1 MPTMHRCIAS
11 SKPKCIENRI
21 WSHLAAL
28 NLKYHRISCT
38 TTIRLNLNS
47 INIKVSFYIKF
58 LSANKSFLVALF
70 AARDFRNCHRRTT
83 SKSSFNSLSA
93 HCSSLTDSVSSI
105 ATTEYLVF
113 STNSI
118 PVFFFTLKIEIK
130 KVCIVVAVDIVGC
143 FIIPCFALFDAFGVK
158 TIGEWWWQA
167 IVRRKK
173 DARI

>member
-1 MPTMHRCIAS
+1 MKKRRKNCVTFKYVINTEFPRFHNQNGAPKMPTMHRCIVS

-93 HCSSLTDSVSSI
+93 HCSSLTDSVSNI

-118 PVFFFTLKIEIK
+118 PVFFSH
-130 KVCIVVAVDIVGC
+130 
-143 FIIPCFALFDAFGVK
+143 
-158 TIGEWWWQA
+158 
-167 IVRRKK
+167 
-173 DARI
+173 